1 MSLDAL
7 DTAILRE
14 LQADARR
21 TNRDIAAAVGVAP
34 TTALIAPAACASAG
48 SSAGRCSM
56 STSPRSAGPCRR

>member
-1 MSLDAL
+1 MEALDEL

-34 TTALIAPAACASAG
+34 TAACASAA
-48 SSAGRCSM
+48 SSAAPC
-56 STSPRSAGPCRR
+56 STSISPGSGGPSRP